1 MARPLKIFI
10 SSPGDVADERRRAAL
25 VISLLKREFARFL
38 DISAVL
44 WEYEP
49 MLSSGH
55 FQDIIDPPSSAD
67 IVVLILWS
75 RLGTPLP
82 ARTET
87 REYKSLAGEGPVT
100 GTEWEFEQAVEARKR
115 QNGVPDLLVYRKFA
129 DGVAKFSRAEELE
142 GIRQQWEAL
151 QAFWRRH
158 FEDPDGRFKAAFNRF
173 ATLDE
178 FQSQLDQHLRELLRR
193 RLPPQPLRIA
203 GPKECDRIEWWSG
216 SPYRGLQ
223 AFDMEHAVV
232 FFGRERAERE
242 ISEAL
247 VRHAGQGKGFMLVV
261 GASGSGKSSLVRAGL
276 LPDLIAP
283 GVVGGVSTWR
293 HLIIQPTELAP
304 DPFVGLARAL
314 LRPTALPELAAVG
327 YLETELVAQFRSDP
341 ALASVPL
348 RVALQR
354 AAAEDQQA
362 PPGVVRQGRL
372 VLVLDQLEGL
382 FTSAELSDDVRRAL
396 DLLLAKLAQSGV
408 IWVIATLRSD
418 FYHRLVDLPELN
430 ALAAGLGQYLL
441 APPNAAEIEQI
452 ITRPAE
458 VAGLSFEIAEDS
470 GISLAAAIRESAA
483 RDPASLPLLS
493 FVLDEL
499 YRRDVGE
506 RGNILTYASY
516 QALGRLEGA
525 IAGHADALVEK
536 LTPEM
541 KSALSDLL
549 LALVEVDEFKATAT
563 ARTVARSAL
572 ADPKQR
578 ELADQLVLARLAVAD
593 DSGGGVTL
601 RLAHEALLS
610 HWPRI
615 ERLIDEHRDFL
626 IVRRR
631 LQGDAATWRN
641 HARHADYLLPAGRR
655 LAEAEDA
662 LAHRCGQLDP
672 EIIAYAEASV
682 AAEQE
687 RVAAA
692 QRAKEA
698 ALRRELK
705 RSRQFAAVVSV
716 LLVLAVA
723 AGIYAWQQRRIASDA
738 LAQAQANYQIALDQA
753 AGSVALL
760 TDSYGDGEIS
770 TKLMEQLVDR
780 AQKTINSLPGETDDV
795 TAARAQLLD
804 VLSLA
809 HFALGNISDAQK
821 FGEDE
826 LKLANALVAKAPANP
841 RWKRLEAAAHGRLS
855 DVLYWKGDPVGA
867 LREGSLGRDIS
878 AALAAAQPDDDE
890 LQRDL
895 SNQYRRM
902 GDGFDS
908 KGDLEDARAAY
919 RPWVEIAMAQLAKTH
934 DDPKWLSSL
943 AFAHREIGDTLAQ
956 ESRPAEAAIE
966 YRSSVQISSQ
976 LVMRFPRN
984 TAYLYTLASSRLR
997 VGDALLAQGESA
1009 SALVEYQVTKELALK
1024 LLKSEPSNFRWRQ
1037 LLQAGYQR
1045 VGDLYLHDKNY
1056 GSALE
1061 EFHTYVALAVETQSS
1076 IPNNGSALFDVTNAH
1091 QKVGDALREQG
1102 KLDDALKAYQ
1112 GSLRVAVE
1120 INNMNFWNGAWKK
1133 MLAMDY
1139 QRIGMV
1145 YKLQGDN
1152 GNAFAHFQ
1160 KCLDVPVNNFAWSPR
1175 TLWPADVT
1183 DFCRQAITELGGK
1196 PTR

>member
-38 DISAVL
+38 YISAVL

-242 ISEAL
+242 ISGAL
-247 VRHAGQGKGFMLVV
+247 V
-261 GASGSGKSSLVRAGL
+261 
-276 LPDLIAP
+276 
-283 GVVGGVSTWR
+283 
-293 HLIIQPTELAP
+293 
-304 DPFVGLARAL
+304 
-314 LRPTALPELAAVG
+314 RPTALPELAAVG

-382 FTSAELSDDVRRAL
+382 FTSAELSDDVRRAF

-458 VAGLSFEIAEDS
+458 VADLSFEIAEDS

-760 TDSYGDGEIS
+760 TDSYDDGGIS

-780 AQKTINSLPGETDDV
+780 AQ
-795 TAARAQLLD
+795 
-804 VLSLA
+804 
-809 HFALGNISDAQK
+809 
-821 FGEDE
+821 
-826 LKLANALVAKAPANP
+826 
-841 RWKRLEAAAHGRLS
+841 
-855 DVLYWKGDPVGA
+855 
-867 LREGSLGRDIS
+867 
-878 AALAAAQPDDDE
+878 
-890 LQRDL
+890 
-895 SNQYRRM
+895 
-902 GDGFDS
+902 
-908 KGDLEDARAAY
+908 
-919 RPWVEIAMAQLAKTH
+919 
-934 DDPKWLSSL
+934 
-943 AFAHREIGDTLAQ
+943 
-956 ESRPAEAAIE
+956 
-966 YRSSVQISSQ
+966 
-976 LVMRFPRN
+976 
-984 TAYLYTLASSRLR
+984 
-997 VGDALLAQGESA
+997 
-1009 SALVEYQVTKELALK
+1009 
-1024 LLKSEPSNFRWRQ
+1024 
-1037 LLQAGYQR
+1037 
-1045 VGDLYLHDKNY
+1045 
-1056 GSALE
+1056 
-1061 EFHTYVALAVETQSS
+1061 
-1076 IPNNGSALFDVTNAH
+1076 
-1091 QKVGDALREQG
+1091 
-1102 KLDDALKAYQ
+1102 
-1112 GSLRVAVE
+1112 
-1120 INNMNFWNGAWKK
+1120 
-1133 MLAMDY
+1133 
-1139 QRIGMV
+1139 
-1145 YKLQGDN
+1145 
-1152 GNAFAHFQ
+1152 
-1160 KCLDVPVNNFAWSPR
+1160 
-1175 TLWPADVT
+1175 
-1183 DFCRQAITELGGK
+1183 
-1196 PTR
+1196 